1 MNLVTEAWIPV
12 VRPDGKPDTAS
23 LMQVF
28 TEGRQFSDLAVR
40 PHERIALMRLLIC
53 IAQAALDGPE
63 DIEAWDDAPNALPQ
77 AAKKYLAEW
86 EPSFNLFDLDR
97 PFLQIAKLGKL
108 PKKIKPDENPDS
120 ETSSGNKRGKKKG
133 AEENKADKSSES
145 NPVSKLDFAL
155 ASQNNSALFDH
166 QATAPMPR
174 EFSPEWIALNLLTF
188 QNFSSSGR
196 IGVALW
202 DKVESSG
209 GGSSFASPCLQKLML
224 HTFIRRATLFDTIC
238 ANLMTKN
245 QVSMYLSPYEWGKPL
260 WELSPDS
267 AIDQVAIANMIE
279 TYLGRL
285 VPLSRWIKIAP
296 QGREMVLANGFTYPG
311 HPDRPADATATEIVV
326 EIKKKQERKLIK
338 ADEKSMWRQLPA
350 ILVKYANDRKG
361 RSPLCLENQAGG
373 EEYDIWVGGVSW
385 SSEGGYLD
393 TTESV
398 LKVAPQLQTDS
409 GVKIYENEV
418 IQANRFSARLVNSVR
433 EYRKQI
439 DGSLEKVDDPALDK
453 KKKNEMENRLRA
465 IALSTATHHYWTAV
479 EKKRPL
485 LMAHVEAIGT
495 TAEAVEKTRDAWRKA
510 VHGAARQAYALACGQ
525 ETPRQIRAF
534 ALGLGKLFA
543 KQQSQD
549 AQEPEPV
556 EAED

>member
-12 VRPDGKPDTAS
+12 VRPDGKPDAAS

-28 TEGRQFSDLAVR
+28 TEGKQFSDLAVR

-53 IAQAALDGPE
+53 IAQAALKGPE
-63 DIEAWDDAPNALPQ
+63 DIEAWDNAPDILPL
-77 AAKKYLAEW
+77 AAKEYLEEW
-86 EPSFNLFDLDR
+86 RKSFNLFDSEK
-97 PFLQIAKLGKL
+97 PFLQIAKLEKP
-108 PKKIKPDENPDS
+108 PKEKPVKSPGI
-120 ETSSGNKRGKKKG
+120 ETSSGNERGKKKG
-133 AEENKADKSSES
+133 TEENKADES
-145 NPVSKLDFAL
+145 NGLNPVSKLDFAL

-174 EFSPEWIALNLLTF
+174 ELSPEWIALNLLVF

-202 DKVESSG
+202 GKAESSG

-245 QVSMYLSPYEWGKPL
+245 QVTMYLSPNEWGKPL
-260 WELSPDS
+260 WELSPNS
-267 AIDQVAIANMIE
+267 ATDQAAIANATE

-285 VPLSRWIKIAP
+285 VPLSRWIKIVP
-296 QGREMVLANGFTYPG
+296 HGGEMILANGFTYPG

-326 EIKKKQERKLIK
+326 EVKKKQERKLIK

-350 ILVKYANDRKG
+350 ILVKYANGRKG
-361 RSPLCLENQAGG
+361 RSPLCLESQAGG
-373 EEYDIWVGGVSW
+373 DEYDIWVGGVSW

-398 LKVAPQLQTDS
+398 LKIVPNLQTDS
-409 GVKIYENEV
+409 GVKIYEDEV
-418 IQANRFSARLVNSVR
+418 LQAEIFGKRLVKSVR

-439 DGSLEKVDDPALDK
+439 DGSLGKVDDPDLSK
-453 KKKNEMENRLRA
+453 KKKNEMESRLLS
-465 IALSTATHHYWTAV
+465 IALSTAMRHYWTAV
-479 EKKRPL
+479 EKKRSL
-485 LMAHVEAIGT
+485 LMAHVEAIST

-510 VHGAARQAYALACGQ
+510 VHGAARQAYELACGQ

-543 KQQSQD
+543 KQQSHD
-549 AQEPEPV
+549 AQEPETV
-556 EAED
+556 EQED

>member
-23 LMQVF
+23 LMQAF

-63 DIEAWDDAPNALPQ
+63 DIEAWDDAPNVLPQ
-77 AAKKYLAEW
+77 AARKYLKEW
-86 EPSFNLFDLDR
+86 EKSFNLFYSEN
-97 PFLQIAKLGKL
+97 PFLQIVKLEKPL
-108 PKKIKPDENPDS
+108 KVKPDKNPDS
-120 ETSSGNKRGKKKG
+120 KTSSGNKRGKKKG
-133 AEENKADKSSES
+133 TEENKTDES
-145 NPVSKLDFAL
+145 NEQNPVSKLDFAL

-174 EFSPEWIALNLLTF
+174 EFRPEWIALNLLTF

-202 DKVESSG
+202 GKVESSG

-224 HTFIRRATLFDTIC
+224 HTFIRRATLLDTIC

-245 QVSMYLSPYEWGKPL
+245 QVSMYLGPYEWGKPL
-260 WELSPDS
+260 WEFLPDS
-267 AIDQVAIANMIE
+267 ATNKGAIINATE

-296 QGREMVLANGFTYPG
+296 HGGEMILANGFTYSG

-326 EIKKKQERKLIK
+326 EVKKKQERKLIK

-350 ILVKYANDRKG
+350 ILVKYASGKKG

-373 EEYDIWVGGVSW
+373 DEYDIWVGGISW

-398 LKVAPQLQTDS
+398 LKIVPNLQTDN
-409 GVKIYENEV
+409 GVKAYEDEV
-418 IQANRFSARLVNSVR
+418 LLAEKLGRKVSNAVR

-439 DGSLEKVDDPALDK
+439 DGSLGKVDNSDLGK
-453 KKKNEMENRLRA
+453 KIKNEMENRLHA
-465 IALSTATHHYWTAV
+465 IALSTATRHYWTTV
-479 EKKRPL
+479 EKFRPL

-495 TAEAVEKTRDAWRKA
+495 TAEVVEKTRDTWRKA
-510 VHGAARQAYALACGQ
+510 VRGAARQAYALACGQ
-525 ETPRQIRAF
+525 KTPRQIRAF

-543 KQQSQD
+543 KQQAHD
-549 AQEPEPV
+549 AQEPETV
-556 EAED
+556 ETED

>member
-12 VRPDGKPDTAS
+12 VGLDGKPDTAS

-28 TEGRQFSDLAVR
+28 TEGIQFSDLAVR
-40 PHERIALMRLLIC
+40 PHERIALMRLLVC
-53 IAQAALDGPE
+53 IAQAALNGPE
-63 DIEAWDDAPNALPQ
+63 DIDAWDNAPNALPQ
-77 AAKKYLAEW
+77 AAKEYLEKW
-86 EPSFNLFDLDR
+86 EKSFNLFDSDK
-97 PFLQIAKLGKL
+97 PFLQIAKLGKPL
-108 PKKIKPDENPDS
+108 KVKPDKNPDS
-120 ETSSGNKRGKKKG
+120 ETSSDNKRGKKKG
-133 AEENKADKSSES
+133 TEENKADKSNEQ

-155 ASQNNSALFDH
+155 ASQNNSALLDH

-224 HTFIRRATLFDTIC
+224 HTFIRRTTLFDTIC

-267 AIDQVAIANMIE
+267 ALDQVAIANTIE

-285 VPLSRWIKIAP
+285 VPISRWIKIAP
-296 QGREMVLANGFTYPG
+296 QGGEMILANGFTYPG
-311 HPDRPADATATEIVV
+311 HPDRPADATATEILV

-338 ADEKSMWRQLPA
+338 ADEKNMWRQLPA

-373 EEYDIWVGGVSW
+373 NEYDIWVGGVSW

-393 TTESV
+393 TIESV
-398 LKVAPQLQTDS
+398 LKIVPELQTDS
-409 GVKIYENEV
+409 GVKTYEIEV
-418 IQANRFSARLVNSVR
+418 LHAEKFSNRLVNSVR

-465 IALSTATHHYWTAV
+465 IALSTATRHYWTAV
-479 EKKRPL
+479 EKNRPL

-495 TAEAVEKTRDAWRKA
+495 SAEAVEKTRDAWHKA
-510 VHGAARQAYALACGQ
+510 VHGAARQAYTLACGQ
-525 ETPRQIRAF
+525 ETSRQIRAF

-543 KQQSQD
+543 KQQSHD
-549 AQEPEPV
+549 AQETETV

>member
-12 VRPDGKPDTAS
+12 VRPDGKPDTVG

-28 TEGRQFSDLAVR
+28 TEGQQFSDLAVR

-53 IAQAALDGPE
+53 IAQAALNGPE
-63 DIEAWDDAPNALPQ
+63 DIKAWDNAPNVLPQ
-77 AAKKYLAEW
+77 AAKKYLKEW
-86 EPSFNLFDLDR
+86 EKSFNLFDAKQ
-97 PFLQIAKLGKL
+97 PFLQIGCLEKA
-108 PKKIKPDENPDS
+108 PKKKQTKDD
-120 ETSSGNKRGKKKG
+120 
-133 AEENKADKSSES
+133 ES
-145 NPVSKLDFAL
+145 NKSNPTSKLDFAL
-155 ASQNNSALFDH
+155 ASQNNSTLFDH

-174 EFSPEWIALNLLTF
+174 EFGLEWITLNLLTF

-202 DKVESSG
+202 GKAESSG
-209 GGSSFASPCLQKLML
+209 SGASFAAPCLQKLML

-238 ANLMTKN
+238 VNLMTKN

-260 WELSPDS
+260 WEYLPDS
-267 AIDQVAIANMIE
+267 ATNQDAIANTTE

-285 VPLSRWIKIAP
+285 VPLSRWIKIDP
-296 QGREMVLANGFTYPG
+296 RGNEMVLANGFTYPG

-326 EIKKKQERKLIK
+326 EVKKKQERKLIK

-350 ILVKYANDRKG
+350 ILVKYANGGKG

-373 EEYDIWVGGVSW
+373 DEYDIWVGGVSW

-393 TTESV
+393 TVESV
-398 LKVAPQLQTDS
+398 LKIVPKLQTNS
-409 GVKIYENEV
+409 GIKAYEDEV
-418 IQANRFSARLVNSVR
+418 LRAERLSRRLANAVR

-439 DGSLEKVDDPALDK
+439 DGSLGKVDNSDLNK
-453 KKKNEMENRLRA
+453 KVKNEMENRLRA
-465 IALSTATHHYWTAV
+465 IALSTATRHYWTAV
-479 EKKRPL
+479 EKFRPL
-485 LMAHVEAIGT
+485 LMAHVDAIGT
-495 TAEAVEKTRDAWRKA
+495 IAEAVEQTRDAWHKA
-510 VHGAARQAYALACGQ
+510 VHGAARQAFALACGH

-543 KQQSQD
+543 KQPTHET
-549 AQEPEPV
+549 QEPETP
-556 EAED
+556 ETED

>member
-12 VRPDGKPDTAS
+12 VRPDSKPGLAS

-28 TEGRQFSDLAVR
+28 TEGRQFSDLTVR

-53 IAQAALDGPE
+53 IAQAALKGPE
-63 DIEAWDDAPNALPQ
+63 DIEAWDNAPNALPQ
-77 AAKKYLAEW
+77 AAKDYLEEW
-86 EPSFNLFDLDR
+86 EPSFNLFDSDK
-97 PFLQIAKLGKL
+97 PFLQIAKLGKP
-108 PKKIKPDENPDS
+108 PKEKPVKNPDI

-133 AEENKADKSSES
+133 TEENKADES
-145 NPVSKLDFAL
+145 NEQNPVSKLDFAL

-166 QATAPMPR
+166 QATAPIPR
-174 EFSPEWIALNLLTF
+174 EFSPEWITLNLLTF

-202 DKVESSG
+202 GKVKSSG

-224 HTFIRRATLFDTIC
+224 HTFIRRANLFDTIC

-245 QVSMYLSPYEWGKPL
+245 QVSMYLSPYAWGKPL
-260 WELSPDS
+260 WELLPDS
-267 AIDQVAIANMIE
+267 ATDQVAIANTIE

-285 VPLSRWIKIAP
+285 VPMSRWIKIAP
-296 QGREMVLANGFTYPG
+296 QGSEMILANGFTYPG

-326 EIKKKQERKLIK
+326 EVKKKQERKLIR

-373 EEYDIWVGGVSW
+373 DEYDIWVGGVSW

-398 LKVAPQLQTDS
+398 LKIVPNLQTDS
-409 GVKIYENEV
+409 GVKVYADEV
-418 IQANRFSARLVNSVR
+418 LQAEIFGKRLVKSVR

-439 DGSLEKVDDPALDK
+439 DGSLGKVDDPNLSK
-453 KKKNEMENRLRA
+453 KKKNEIESRLLS
-465 IALSTATHHYWTAV
+465 IALSTAMRHYWTAV
-479 EKKRPL
+479 EKKRSL

-495 TAEAVEKTRDAWRKA
+495 NAKAVEKTRDAWRKA

-543 KQQSQD
+543 KQQTHD
-549 AQEPEPV
+549 AQEPETV